1 MEKSTAVPSPENV
14 KKMADRFEK
23 TKERIDKLCE
33 KKIDPAYFDLAE
45 KVGGDVARN
54 SKYAPWILE
63 KLMTP
68 QQARICLALPD
79 PHRDPSWG
87 KEHQG
92 VTEQFAKDLG
102 LDKETVDKDLEELAK
117 QEGPRQTRIFV
128 TPTRNGYQIPRG
140 SHFFTHGGHFEDP
153 DVSDMCWVYGRFEE
167 AMNRHAVIEASK
179 ARGGK
184 MPGFM
189 IIPRW
194 KAVKDIPG
202 VLPVEDMREILKAHR
217 RFALISCV
225 CCTDDIN
232 RDCGTPEE
240 RCLTFDRGAD
250 RTIEEGWGRELT
262 LTEMLDWYD
271 NLRVYPI
278 TSFPMGGAVGIQD
291 PKELTAICQCHWD
304 CCLAMMGW
312 YMPYTKYEVTDWI
325 MKSRFRATIDPEKCI
340 GCRRCVDERCQ
351 FLGTQMKYYPEFDA
365 ERAYIDE
372 EKCTGCGLCVE
383 TCPVGAR
390 DMKAVAGPEYL
401 TEIGEEEGAGGG
413 VRVQGQRGP
422 SVELTLKAW
431 EELDKE
437 KKLAEEKK
445 P

>member
-1 MEKSTAVPSPENV
+1 MGKSMLPTPENV

-23 TKERIDKLCE
+23 TKQRVGKLVE
-33 KKIDPAYFDLAE
+33 KKIDPVYFDLAE
-45 KVGGDVARN
+45 KIGGIRCKE

-63 KLMTP
+63 KMMTP
-68 QQARICLALPD
+68 QQARISLALPD
-79 PHRDPSWG
+79 THREPSWG

-92 VTEQFAKDLG
+92 VTEQFAKDLD

-117 QEGPRQTRIFV
+117 QEGPRLRRRFV
-128 TPTRNGYQIPRG
+128 SPTRNGYQVPRG
-140 SHFFTHGGHFEDP
+140 SHFFTHGGYYEDR
-153 DVSDMCWVYGRFEE
+153 DLADMCWVFGRFEE
-167 AMNRHAVIEASK
+167 AMNRHVLIEASK

-184 MPGFM
+184 LPGFM

-194 KAVKDIPG
+194 KAVKDIPE
-202 VLPVEDMREILKAHR
+202 VLPIEDMREVLKAHK
-217 RFALISCV
+217 RFALISCI
-225 CCTDDIN
+225 CRTDDLD

-240 RCLTFDRGAD
+240 VCLTFDRGAD
-250 RTIEEGWGRELT
+250 VTIANGTGRELT
-262 LTEMLDWYD
+262 LTGVLDWYD
-271 NLRVYPI
+271 SLRDYPI
-278 TSFPMGGAVGIQD
+278 TSFPMGGASEIAD
-291 PKELTAICQCHWD
+291 PKELGAICNCHWD

-325 MKSRFRATIDPEKCI
+325 MKARFRATVNPEKCI
-340 GCRRCVDERCQ
+340 GCRVCIDERCQ
-351 FLGTQMKYYPEFDA
+351 FWGAQMKYYPEFSS
-365 ERAYIDE
+365 ERAYVDE
-372 EKCTGCGLCVE
+372 EKCAGCGLCVE

-390 DMKAVAGPEYL
+390 DMKAVAGPEYI
-401 TEIGEEEGAGGG
+401 TEIGEEEGAWGG
-413 VRVQGQRGP
+413 VRVPGQGGP